1 MDIVL
6 AALCGFLMD
15 LALGDPAWMPHP
27 VVGMGKCIA
36 ALERGL
42 RRAFPKTPRGELAA
56 GAVLAALLPLG
67 TLGLAAGALWL
78 CGLAHPALRFALE
91 AVWCWQALAMRGLRD
106 ESRNVYRAL
115 TGGTL
120 EQAASRIARFDRGIL
135 VQSTAKLADDFDYDG
150 IQALSRTHA
159 QRFAALA
166 RQMRLLCTR
175 TLPLSAGP
183 CLVCRRCTCPDRPCR
198 YPSRRISAME
208 AYGLLVSDVC
218 VRSGLAYNYGPGTMT
233 YTSCILYSEE

>member
-1 MDIVL
+1 MTDFLSL
-6 AALCGFLMD
+6 AAEGGFSHCAPLCMAAAVPRREVRGMCAAD
-15 LALGDPAWMPHP
+15 RCGKWGRCWSCPPA
-27 VVGMGKCIA
+27 C
-36 ALERGL
+36 
-42 RRAFPKTPRGELAA
+42 
-56 GAVLAALLPLG
+56 
-67 TLGLAAGALWL
+67 
-78 CGLAHPALRFALE
+78 
-91 AVWCWQALAMRGLRD
+91 
-106 ESRNVYRAL
+106 
-115 TGGTL
+115 GTL

-150 IQALSRTHA
+150 IQALS
-159 QRFAALA
+159 
-166 RQMRLLCTR
+166 R

>member
-1 MDIVL
+1 MADADYVK
-6 AALCGFLMD
+6 
-15 LALGDPAWMPHP
+15 LALELGFSH
-27 VVGMGKCIA
+27 A
-36 ALERGL
+36 AKL
-42 RRAFPKTPRGELAA
+42 TM
-56 GAVLAALLPLG
+56 
-67 TLGLAAGALWL
+67 
-78 CGLAHPALRFALE
+78 
-91 AVWCWQALAMRGLRD
+91 QALTPMAQVRD
-106 ESRNVYRAL
+106 MCSADRCQSFGRRWSCPPAC
-115 TGGTL
+115 GTL

>member
-1 MDIVL
+1 MERLMTL
-6 AALCGFLMD
+6 AKENGFSHWAPANLSAFRPLPSVREMCAADRCGKW
-15 LALGDPAWMPHP
+15 GRCWSCPPA
-27 VVGMGKCIA
+27 C
-36 ALERGL
+36 
-42 RRAFPKTPRGELAA
+42 
-56 GAVLAALLPLG
+56 
-67 TLGLAAGALWL
+67 
-78 CGLAHPALRFALE
+78 
-91 AVWCWQALAMRGLRD
+91 
-106 ESRNVYRAL
+106 
-115 TGGTL
+115 GTL
-120 EQAASRIARFDRGIL
+120 EQAASRIAHFDRGIL

-159 QRFAALA
+159 RRFAALA

>member
-1 MDIVL
+1 MTDFLSL
-6 AALCGFLMD
+6 AAEVGFSHCAPLCMAAAVPRREVRGMCAAD
-15 LALGDPAWMPHP
+15 RCGKWGRCWSCPPA
-27 VVGMGKCIA
+27 C
-36 ALERGL
+36 
-42 RRAFPKTPRGELAA
+42 
-56 GAVLAALLPLG
+56 
-67 TLGLAAGALWL
+67 
-78 CGLAHPALRFALE
+78 
-91 AVWCWQALAMRGLRD
+91 
-106 ESRNVYRAL
+106 
-115 TGGTL
+115 GTL

-159 QRFAALA
+159 RRFAALA

>member
-1 MDIVL
+1 MC
-6 AALCGFLMD
+6 AADRCGKW
-15 LALGDPAWMPHP
+15 GRCWSCPPA
-27 VVGMGKCIA
+27 C
-36 ALERGL
+36 
-42 RRAFPKTPRGELAA
+42 
-56 GAVLAALLPLG
+56 
-67 TLGLAAGALWL
+67 
-78 CGLAHPALRFALE
+78 
-91 AVWCWQALAMRGLRD
+91 
-106 ESRNVYRAL
+106 
-115 TGGTL
+115 GTL

-159 QRFAALA
+159 RRFAALA
-166 RQMRLLCTR
+166 RQMRLLCAR

>member
-1 MDIVL
+1 MC
-6 AALCGFLMD
+6 AADRCGKW
-15 LALGDPAWMPHP
+15 GRCWSCPPA
-27 VVGMGKCIA
+27 C
-36 ALERGL
+36 
-42 RRAFPKTPRGELAA
+42 
-56 GAVLAALLPLG
+56 
-67 TLGLAAGALWL
+67 
-78 CGLAHPALRFALE
+78 
-91 AVWCWQALAMRGLRD
+91 
-106 ESRNVYRAL
+106 
-115 TGGTL
+115 GTL